1 MIPHSRRILAALALC
16 SLWLRAQPSVPASAE
31 FIAAWGLYKAVFH
44 VPEGRISINV
54 PNDVTAGDTI
64 LAMVYPEPSGKTP
77 KERDRNSASLSAYA
91 LELEGARMVAGGR
104 LRWTVPPR
112 VPSGFSTVRLH
123 DRKGKVLAHCDVTV
137 SPRGAD
143 VLQPAGAASF
153 VLPLGGT
160 AGAPVSLWGSF
171 PVDVV
176 PAIRVGGFA
185 ALVIAQ
191 SPRKIVF
198 VSPPDAVGAST
209 LEVSFGGAAAVT
221 GLFRV
226 LAVQVS
232 AGQSDLLPGQTT
244 TMTVRVSGLSGLP
257 SPAVLVLA
265 NQSPATVALSGGAL
279 QRIPIPS
286 GGEGPDGAWQ
296 LTRTLTGERG
306 GGYSIAVAV
315 TPPPS
320 SQIPL
325 EQLVELSVDRW
336 SRRSSVA
343 VEAGART
350 LIASGV
356 VAARAPL
363 DEYFV
368 AQLAYHA
375 DPASLLDSLLRH
387 YCFDLRDRKLMPP
400 GRATIGRLQPPRL
413 PRLAQAFAPQSA
425 VPPVSIDASDVRANP
440 VLKYLG
446 ELLARLTPAQPV
458 GILIVTSQPDRQ
470 QIRIG
475 RNTGLDYY
483 TARSFHLTAGDYTV
497 AVAGCTESVKILPNQ
512 QSTLNCT
519 RK

>member
-1 MIPHSRRILAALALC
+1 MIPHSRRILAALAFC
-16 SLWLRAQPSVPASAE
+16 SLWLRAQPPLPASAE
-31 FIAAWGLYKAVFH
+31 LAAAWGLYKAVFH
-44 VPEGRISINV
+44 VPEGRININF

-64 LAMVYPEPSGKTP
+64 LAMVYPEPSGRTP

-104 LRWTVPPR
+104 LRWTIPPR

-123 DRKGKVLAHCDVTV
+123 DRKAKVVAQCDVPV

-143 VLQPAGAASF
+143 VTKPAGAANF

-160 AGAPVSLWGSF
+160 AGAPVSLWGVF
-171 PVDVV
+171 PEDVV

-209 LEVSFGGAAAVT
+209 LEVRFGGAAAVT

-232 AGQSDLLPGQTT
+232 APQSDLLPGQTT
-244 TMTVRVSGLSGLP
+244 TMTLRVSGLSGLP

-265 NQSPATVALSGGAL
+265 NQSPTTVALSGGAV

-286 GGEGPDGAWQ
+286 GGVGPDGVWQ

-320 SQIPL
+320 AQIPL
-325 EQLVELSVDRW
+325 EQLVELSIDRW

-350 LIASGV
+350 LIASAV

-387 YCFDLRDRKLMPP
+387 YCFDLRDRKLMP
-400 GRATIGRLQPPRL
+400 GRMGRLQSPRL
-413 PRLAQAFAPQSA
+413 ARLAQAFAPQSA
-425 VPPVSIDASDVRANP
+425 APPVSIDASDVRANP
-440 VLKYLG
+440 FLKYIG
-446 ELLARLTPAQPV
+446 ELLARLTPSQPV
-458 GILIVTSQPDRQ
+458 GLLIVTSQPDRQ

-497 AVAGCTESVKILPNQ
+497 TVAGCTELVKIRANQ
-512 QSTLNCT
+512 QSTLNCI

>member
-16 SLWLRAQPSVPASAE
+16 SLWLRAQPPVPASAE
-31 FIAAWGLYKAVFH
+31 LAAAWGLYKAVFH
-44 VPEGRISINV
+44 VPEGRININF

-64 LAMVYPEPSGKTP
+64 LAMVYPEPSGRTP
-77 KERDRNSASLSAYA
+77 KERDRNSASLSTYA
-91 LELEGARMVAGGR
+91 LELEGAKMVAGGR

-123 DRKGKVLAHCDVTV
+123 DRKGKVLAQCDVAV

-160 AGAPVSLWGSF
+160 AGAPASLWGSF
-171 PVDVV
+171 PEDVV

-191 SPRKIVF
+191 SPRRIVF

-265 NQSPATVALSGGAL
+265 NQSPANVALSGGAL

-286 GGEGPDGAWQ
+286 DGVGPDGAWQ
-296 LTRTLTGERG
+296 LTRILTGERG
-306 GGYSIAVAV
+306 GGYSLAVGV

-320 SQIPL
+320 GQIPL
-325 EQLVELSVDRW
+325 EQLVALSIDRW

-387 YCFDLRDRKLMPP
+387 YCFDLRDRKLMP
-400 GRATIGRLQPPRL
+400 GRVGRLQSPRPPH
-413 PRLAQAFAPQSA
+413 LAQAFGPQSA

-440 VLKYLG
+440 FLKYIG
-446 ELLARLTPAQPV
+446 ELLARFTPSQPV
-458 GILIVTSQPDRQ
+458 GLLIVTSQPDRQ

-475 RNTGLDYY
+475 RNTGLDYF

-497 AVAGCTESVKILPNQ
+497 TVAGCTELVKILPNQ